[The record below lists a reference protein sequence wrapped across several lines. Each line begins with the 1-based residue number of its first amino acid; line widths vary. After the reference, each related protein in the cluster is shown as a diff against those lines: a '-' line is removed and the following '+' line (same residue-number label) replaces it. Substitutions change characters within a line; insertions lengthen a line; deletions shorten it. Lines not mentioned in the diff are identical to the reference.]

1 MAAELGELHIKVTT
15 DTNDAKSNLK
25 DLNSE
30 AGKSGGFFSDAASH
44 VLGFV
49 GAFAGWETLKSGV
62 ELISDGIKDV
72 VNTASQASLVTAQM
86 NQALKSTHDAS
97 GETAEALE
105 KLATGLST
113 TTMFSKDTIESAQ
126 NMLLTFTNIGSKT
139 FPQAT
144 KTALDMAQALGGDAK
159 QQALQLGIAL
169 NDPEKGIGRLTR
181 VGVTFTDSQKNLI
194 KSLQDSG
201 NMAGAQAVVLQ
212 ELQKEFGGSAEAAG
226 KTLPG
231 QLAILQNS
239 FENIKENVGN
249 ALIPVLTQL
258 LSLSQP
264 LISAF
269 GTVLVGALTEVA
281 GWITDLSGVITQ
293 ASSPLNNTGAIVK
306 TLGDTFT
313 GVFSSLQTDAQP
325 FIQSL
330 VGGFTTLKPLF
341 MLLVNEAIGL
351 LPVFQQIVSGGG
363 SLGVLFSGVLT
374 PAVHGLLVPL
384 AALATNVLGSLITA
398 FGVLMPVFANI
409 DKEIIGVFIPIWQA
423 VMQAIGPVI
432 NVLGDVFATVMQQT
446 SIVLLSVGKDLQTT
460 VMPALRQMEPTIL
473 PIIAAIGRWA
483 TQIGNILI
491 PIIQILGTIL
501 STVLPIAINFL
512 VRSFEVVVAV
522 VGFVWPTISAI
533 ISGALNEIQA
543 VIKVFSDLFQGNW
556 GALWGDVLNV
566 FSTLV
571 GSIFNILG
579 TLTSSILGALGAL
592 FGKVLSTVG
601 AGIAG
606 FVGWW
611 LVLPV
616 RVVQAVGGLLGSLL
630 GWLGGVF
637 GGLLGAIGGGV
648 GNAASAFGT
657 LTNKA
662 ITALGGLAGQ
672 LAGVAGTWM
681 SNLANGILQGIGVVL
696 NAIANLR
703 NQIISHL
710 HSLVTDAKGALN
722 GVPGLGGALNFAGF
736 ASGTLSAPGGL
747 AIVGEGEEPE
757 LVVGPHLA
765 NVARGS
771 GIFPL
776 SNVGVPSGGGGG
788 RQLIVVQLDGQTIAS
803 VVVQNTP
810 REVWL
815 ATGMRGHV

>member
-1 MAAELGELHIKVTT
+1 VAAELGELHIKVTT
-15 DTNDAKSNLK
+15 DTNEAKGNLK

-49 GAFAGWETLKSGV
+49 GAFAGWETLKGGV

-97 GETAEALE
+97 GETAESLE

-113 TTMFSKDTIESAQ
+113 TTMFSKDTTESAE

-139 FPQAT
+139 FPEAT

-181 VGVTFTDSQKNLI
+181 VGVTFTQSQKDLI
-194 KSLQDSG
+194 KSLEDSG
-201 NMAGAQAVVLQ
+201 NMAGAQAVVLK

-258 LSLSQP
+258 LTLSQP

-269 GTVLVGALTEVA
+269 GTILVGALTEVA
-281 GWITDLSGVITQ
+281 GWITNLSGIITQ
-293 ASSPLNNTGAIVK
+293 ASSPLNNTGAVVK
-306 TLGDTFT
+306 TLGDTFM
-313 GVFSSLQTDAQP
+313 GVFSTLQADAHP
-325 FIQSL
+325 FIGAL
-330 VGGFTTLKPLF
+330 VGGFTRLEPLF
-341 MLLVNEAIGL
+341 MLLVGEALGL
-351 LPVFQQIVSGGG
+351 LPVFQQIVSGGD

-384 AALATNVLGSLITA
+384 AALATNVLGALITA

-409 DKEIIGVFIPIWQA
+409 DKEIVGVFVPIWGA

-432 NVLGDVFATVMQQT
+432 GVLGQVFTTVIQQA
-446 SIVLLSVGKDLQTT
+446 SIVLLSVGKSIQST
-460 VMPALRQMEPTIL
+460 VMPALRQMEPTLL
-473 PIIAAIGRWA
+473 PIIATIGQWA

-501 STVLPIAINFL
+501 SAVLPVAIGL
-512 VRSFEVVVAV
+512 VVKAFQLVLGIVQ
-522 VGFVWPTISAI
+522 FIWPTVSAI

-543 VIKVFSDLFQGNW
+543 VVKVFSDLFQGNW
-556 GALWGDVLNV
+556 GALWDDVLNV

-571 GSIFNILG
+571 GSIFNVLG
-579 TLTSSILGALGAL
+579 TLTSSILGALGNL
-592 FGKVLSTVG
+592 FGKVLTTVG

-611 LVLPV
+611 LLLPV
-616 RVVQAVGGLLGSLL
+616 RVLQAVGGLLGNLL

-637 GGLLGAIGGGV
+637 GGLLGAIGSGV

-657 LTNKA
+657 LTNRA
-662 ITALGGLAGQ
+662 ISALGGLAGQ
-672 LAGVAGTWM
+672 LAGVAGQWM
-681 SNLANGILQGIGVVL
+681 SNLANGILQGISVVL

-710 HSLVTDAKGALN
+710 RSLVSDAKGALN

-747 AIVGEGEEPE
+747 ALVGEGEEPE

-776 SNVGVPSGGGGG
+776 SNVGVPVGGNGG

-815 ATGMRGHV
+815 ATGMRGHA

>member
-15 DTNDAKSNLK
+15 DTNDAKGNLH
-25 DLNSE
+25 DLNNE
-30 AGKSGGFFSDAASH
+30 ASKSGGFFHDAASH
-44 VLGFV
+44 VLSFV

-62 ELISDGIKDV
+62 ELIADGIKDV

-97 GETAEALE
+97 GETAESLE

-126 NMLLTFTNIGSKT
+126 NMLLTFTNIGTKT
-139 FPQAT
+139 FPEAT

-159 QQALQLGIAL
+159 EQALQLGIAL

-181 VGVTFTDSQKNLI
+181 VGVTFTQSQKDLI

-249 ALIPVLTQL
+249 ALIPVLAQL

-264 LISAF
+264 LIQAF
-269 GTVLVGALTEVA
+269 GTVLVGALNEVA
-281 GWITDLSGVITQ
+281 GWISDLSGVITE
-293 ASSPLNNTGAIVK
+293 ASSPLSNTSSIVK
-306 TLGDTFT
+306 VLGATFSS
-313 GVFSSLQTDAQP
+313 VFSSLQTDAQP
-325 FIQSL
+325 FIKAL
-330 VGGFTTLKPLF
+330 VGGFNTLKPLF
-341 MLLVNEAIGL
+341 LLLMNEVLGL

-363 SLGVLFSGVLT
+363 SLGLLFSGILT
-374 PAVHGLLVPL
+374 PAVNGLIVPL

-398 FGVLMPVFANI
+398 FGVLMPVFADI
-409 DKEIIGVFIPIWQA
+409 DKEIVGVFIPIWGA
-423 VMQAIGPVI
+423 IMQAISPVI
-432 NVLGDVFATVMQQT
+432 NVLGQVFATVIDQL
-446 SIVLLSVGKDLQTT
+446 SIVLLSVGKDIAST
-460 VMPALRQMEPTIL
+460 VMPALKQMEPTIL
-473 PIIAAIGRWA
+473 PIISAIGRWA
-483 TQIGNILI
+483 TQVGNILI

-501 STVLPIAINFL
+501 ATVLPIAINIL
-512 VRSFEVVVAV
+512 VKSFELVVAI
-522 VGFVWPTISAI
+522 VGFIWPTISAI

-543 VIKVFSDLFQGNW
+543 VIKVFSDLFKGNW

-579 TLTSSILGALGAL
+579 TLTSTILGALGDL
-592 FGKVLSTVG
+592 FGKVLGVVG
-601 AGIAG
+601 GGIAS

-611 LVLPV
+611 ITLPIKV
-616 RVVQAVGGLLGSLL
+616 TLAVASLL
-630 GWLGGVF
+630 GDLLSWLGGVF
-637 GGLLGAIGGGV
+637 GALFGAIGSGV
-648 GNAASAFGT
+648 GQAASAFGT
-657 LTNKA
+657 LVNKA
-662 ITALGGLAGQ
+662 IAAVSGLDSQLASAAGQ
-672 LAGVAGTWM
+672 WM
-681 SNLANGILQGIGVVL
+681 SNLANGILAGIAVVL
-696 NAIANLR
+696 SAIANLR
-703 NQIISHL
+703 TQVLAHL
-710 HSLVTDAKGALN
+710 KSLVTDAKGALN

-765 NVARGS
+765 NIARGS

-776 SNVGVPSGGGGG
+776 SQVGIPVSSGGG
-788 RQLIVVQLDGQTIAS
+788 RQLIVVELDGQVLTQA
-803 VVVQNTP
+803 VVENTP
-810 REVWL
+810 REVWI
-815 ATGMRGHV
+815 ATGMRGHA